1 VRGHPVTENFSKA
14 AFATSKVEGGSGRE
28 DRAHEPLA
36 RGGVLLG

>member
-1 VRGHPVTENFSKA
+1 MHRPIGPPARWA
-14 AFATSKVEGGSGRE
+14 AMSNVEGGSGRE